1 MDHKKLSQSERDII
15 LKNELSSEKIK
26 FLEKY
31 RLFSTDDLKWQTNKN
46 NTPERIYFSHKFL
59 KNNGIM
65 EILFRKYQFC
75 FAKLKYFRE
84 NLEKFE
90 TFKYDPENGFVET
103 EMWDAEFFKHK
114 KSRRFIDLRY
124 LQQITEL
131 EIFLNFVKWLEK
143 DGDSDTE

>member
-1 MDHKKLSQSERDII
+1 MDYKKLSREERDRL
-15 LKNELSSEKIK
+15 LKSELTSEKIK
-26 FLEKY
+26 FMEKY
-31 RLFSTDDLKWQTNKN
+31 KLFSTGDLRWYTDKN

-84 NLEKFE
+84 NIDKYEA
-90 TFKYDPENGFVET
+90 FKYDPKEGFVKT

-114 KSRRFIDLRY
+114 KSGRFIDLRY

-131 EIFLNFVKWLEK
+131 NIFLSFVNWLE
-143 DGDSDTE
+143 DESNG